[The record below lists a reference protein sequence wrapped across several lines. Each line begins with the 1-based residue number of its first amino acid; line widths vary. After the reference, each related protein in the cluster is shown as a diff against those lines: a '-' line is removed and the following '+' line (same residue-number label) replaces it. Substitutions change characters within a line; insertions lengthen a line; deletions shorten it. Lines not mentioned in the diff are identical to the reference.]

1 MAQGTLDDTEFTG
14 FLARALAC
22 TPETA
27 AAIARRAAMRA
38 YPSRAVV
45 IRQGDPVS
53 EAYLLW
59 LGRARAVAYAR
70 EGQLVLLQEFLPGD
84 LFGALTGPHDPAAV
98 ADVVA
103 AEDIRTA
110 VFLAVEFMTL
120 AEQHSCVGLALAR
133 SLTRQLRAATE
144 RMVARTTL
152 SAAGRIHAELLRLA
166 DLADGRTIHPAP
178 VLAALAQ
185 RVQTTRETASRTVNA
200 LERRGIVRREGE
212 AFVIVAR
219 TRLEDLVI

>member
-1 MAQGTLDDTEFTG
+1 MAQGTQSDTDFTR
-14 FLARALAC
+14 FLAQAFAC
-22 TPETA
+22 SPETA
-27 AAIARRAAMRA
+27 GVIAARAAMRGH
-38 YPSRAVV
+38 PSRAVI
-45 IRQGDPVS
+45 IRQGDEVS
-53 EAYLLW
+53 EAHLLW

-70 EGQLVLLQEFLPGD
+70 EGQLVLLQEFHPGD
-84 LFGALTGPHDPAAV
+84 LFGALTGPLDPASA

-103 AEDIRTA
+103 IEDSRTA
-110 VFLAVEFMTL
+110 VFLAVEFITL
-120 AEQHSCVGLALAR
+120 AEQHACVGLALAR

-152 SAAGRIHAELLRLA
+152 TAAGRIHAELLRLA
-166 DLADGRTIHPAP
+166 DLADGRSIRPAP

-212 AFVIVAR
+212 TMVIVAR
-219 TRLEDLVI
+219 TRLEDLVV

>member
-1 MAQGTLDDTEFTG
+1 MAPNTHRETELRE
-14 FLARALAC
+14 FLAQALAC
-22 TPETA
+22 SVEIA
-27 AAIARRAAMRA
+27 DAVARRAALRTH
-38 YPSRAVV
+38 PSREVI
-45 IRQGDPVS
+45 IRQGDDVS
-53 EAYLLW
+53 EAFLLW

-70 EGQLVLLQEFLPGD
+70 EGQLVLLQEFVPGD
-84 LFGALTGPHDPAAV
+84 LFGALASSGDPASV

-103 AEDIRTA
+103 VDDSRTA
-110 VFLAVEFMTL
+110 AFPASDFLAL

-166 DLADGRTIHPAP
+166 DLADGRTVSPAP

-185 RVQTTRETASRTVNA
+185 RVQTTRETASRTVSA

-212 AFVIVAR
+212 ALVIVAR
-219 TRLEDLVI
+219 TRLEDLVV